1 MNETIIEEGL
11 PEPVI
16 SEAGVLEEVLKAN
29 DDGTLE
35 ETEVYRDKRTGNIV
49 TPPSLR
55 NKNQDNTR
63 REKCWNIYLKTVRDG
78 NPSARAAA
86 REAGFSEN
94 TALNIGNMAWFK
106 EKKDKLRRSKMMNN
120 AERNIARILNMGYT
134 EIKKLEDGSDKE
146 VVDKDVLKIVADMS
160 KTIVTTL
167 GKDMGYSSKTEVK
180 VTALPEPI
188 LQLDAI
194 DVTPLIEPNETAKE

>member
-1 MNETIIEEGL
+1 MNETSEE
-11 PEPVI
+11 I
-16 SEAGVLEEVLKAN
+16 KEEVIINEVDEQLKAN

-78 NPSARAAA
+78 NPSARQAA

-194 DVTPLIEPNETAKE
+194 DITPLIEPNETAKE